1 MSTHSLEEALKP
13 IYAWIQPVKKSINF
27 LVLFPNVYYLPFGG
41 GYDAR
46 ILCIRCKKVCAARR
60 ASVCE
65 SRGNIMAVV
74 NVFSAFQAHV
84 VLMAGCYYRG
94 LLPSLHQ
101 LFDQLMYNILL
112 LLRVQRH
119 AAVSL
124 PNCFAET
131 CTSKMSRTTSL
142 HYIRM
147 ILFLLILYHSVI

>member
-1 MSTHSLEEALKP
+1 
-13 IYAWIQPVKKSINF
+13 
-27 LVLFPNVYYLPFGG
+27 
-41 GYDAR
+41 
-46 ILCIRCKKVCAARR
+46 
-60 ASVCE
+60 
-65 SRGNIMAVV
+65 MAVV

-112 LLRVQRH
+112 LLRVQRD
-119 AAVSL
+119 AAMSL

>member
-1 MSTHSLEEALKP
+1 MCTICHLVVGMMLEYCA
-13 IYAWIQPVKKSINF
+13 S
-27 LVLFPNVYYLPFGG
+27 
-41 GYDAR
+41 DAKR
-46 ILCIRCKKVCAARR
+46 CAARR